1 MPFTLS
7 HAAAVL
13 PFRRRLIPSAL
24 VVGALA
30 PDFEYF
36 LRLSPAD
43 RFGHTLL
50 GAFMFTLPVAL
61 AVLWMFQRLIKVPVV
76 QLMPD
81 ALQRRMANHI
91 DAFRF
96 GPGKRF
102 LLIIVSLL
110 LGITTHLLW
119 DSFTHP
125 TTWLYYHW
133 GFLRHPVH
141 LPVLGWVGYYKLLQ
155 HFSTVAGLGI
165 L

>member
-1 MPFTLS
+1 VPFTLS

-96 GPGKRF
+96 GPGKSFWGGSRIADRSG
-102 LLIIVSLL
+102 LV
-110 LGITTHLLW
+110 GTHYPRSASEEYTLA
-119 DSFTHP
+119 TRG
-125 TTWLYYHW
+125 TA
-133 GFLRHPVH
+133 R
-141 LPVLGWVGYYKLLQ
+141 
-155 HFSTVAGLGI
+155 
-165 L
+165 